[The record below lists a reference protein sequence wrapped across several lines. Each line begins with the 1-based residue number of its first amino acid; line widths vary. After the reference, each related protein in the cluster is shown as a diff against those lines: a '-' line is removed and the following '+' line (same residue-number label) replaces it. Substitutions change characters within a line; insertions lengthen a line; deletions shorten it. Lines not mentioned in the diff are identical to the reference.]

1 MCIIHLAPL
10 YEGWHTDL
18 FPLKNSTKHFS
29 ESMSVKKKK
38 PVKLTTSTDLGL
50 IRTCAGAHAD
60 GIPYSSEEVAET
72 ARGFVARGRGPRSK
86 AMHYLLT
93 GACHVVSVDSGNG
106 RFDRYVTADVA
117 KTNTRSYE
125 GSPQEFVARI
135 LRMFT
140 NI

>member
-1 MCIIHLAPL
+1 MEDANKTKGWKLRHPEKWICTKHAAAL

-18 FPLKNSTKHFS
+18 HVFSLKNSTKHFA
-29 ESMSVKKKK
+29 ESMYVQKN
-38 PVKLTTSTDLGL
+38 VKLTTSTDLGL

-60 GIPYSSEEVAET
+60 GIRYSSEEEAET

-106 RFDRYVTADVA
+106 RFDRYVTAVAA
-117 KTNTRSYE
+117 KTNTRS
-125 GSPQEFVARI
+125 
-135 LRMFT
+135 
-140 NI
+140 